1 MGFLGTPLG
10 WIMRFIYDFI
20 QNYGFTLIIFTIL
33 VRMLMFPLSVKQQ
46 KSTAKMQV
54 FQPKIQKLQKQYK
67 NDKQRLQEETMKL
80 YEEEGYNPM
89 SSCLPLVINM
99 VVLFGMIDVVYK
111 PLKHLLGVSSDLV
124 NQATELLKEA
134 GYKAT
139 SMAELDIMNIIQGNA
154 ISQKGLEVSA
164 DMFNNV
170 FSADLITKI
179 QDFNFSFM
187 GLNLG
192 TTPDFGWNVTIIIPL
207 LSGITSLL
215 MSFMTLHNQTKTGMQ
230 QQQGMG
236 MMKGMMIIMPI
247 FSTWVAFS
255 FPIGL
260 GLYWTIG
267 NICMIV
273 TNAILYKVYSPEK
286 MKAIVEKEQAAKK
299 KKPKSK
305 YQKMMEEARAEQRTR
320 QGLPPE
326 KVKKSEAS
334 EEPDDG
340 MSASQKLAE
349 ARKRMAEKYG
359 DDYND

>member
-10 WIMRFIYDFI
+10 WIMRFIYEFI
-20 QNYGFTLIIFTIL
+20 HNYGFTLIIFTVL

-46 KSTAKMQV
+46 KGTAKMQI

-89 SSCLPLVINM
+89 GSCLPLIINM

-111 PLKHLLGVSSDLV
+111 PLKHLLGVSNDLITK
-124 NQATELLKEA
+124 ATEMLTKLN
-134 GYKAT
+134 YKAS
-139 SMAELDIMNIIQGNA
+139 SMTELDIMNIIQGNP
-154 ISQKGLEVSA
+154 ISQKEVEVST
-164 DMFNNV
+164 DMFNSI
-170 FSADLITKI
+170 FSADLIQQI
-179 QDFNFSFM
+179 QNFDFSFL

-192 TTPDFGWNVTIIIPL
+192 VIPTWGLNATIIIPL
-207 LSGITSLL
+207 LSGITSLA
-215 MSFMTLHNQTKTGMQ
+215 MSLMTLHNQKKTMG

-236 MMKGMMIIMPI
+236 AMKGMMIIMPI
-247 FSTWVAFS
+247 FSTWIAFS

-260 GLYWTIG
+260 GLYWTVG
-267 NICMIV
+267 NVCMII

-286 MKAIVEKEQAAKK
+286 MKALVEKEQAAKK

-305 YQKMMEEARAEQRTR
+305 YQQAMEAAREEQRR
-320 QGLPPE
+320 RAGLPPE
-326 KVKKSEAS
+326 KTKKA
-334 EEPDDG
+334 EETTTEDE
-340 MSASQKLAE
+340 MSASQKLAL

-359 DDYND
+359 DEYDE

>member
-10 WIMRFIYDFI
+10 WIMRFIYEFI
-20 QNYGFTLIIFTIL
+20 HNYGFTLIIFTVL

-46 KSTAKMQV
+46 KGTAKMQI

-89 SSCLPLVINM
+89 GSCLPLIINM
-99 VVLFGMIDVVYK
+99 IVLFGMIDVVYK
-111 PLKHLLGVSSDLV
+111 PLKHLLGVSNDLITK
-124 NQATELLKEA
+124 ATEVLK
-134 GYKAT
+134 GVNYNAT
-139 SMAELDIMNIIQGNA
+139 SMTELDIMNIIQGNP
-154 ISQKGLEVSA
+154 ISQKGIEVSS
-164 DMFNNV
+164 DMFNSI
-170 FSADLITKI
+170 FSADLIQQI
-179 QDFNFSFM
+179 QNFDFSFL

-192 TTPDFGWNVTIIIPL
+192 TTPTWGFNATIIIPL
-207 LSGITSLL
+207 LSGITSLA
-215 MSFMTLHNQTKTGMQ
+215 MSLMTLQNQKKTGTG

-236 MMKGMMIIMPI
+236 AMKGMMIIMPI
-247 FSTWVAFS
+247 FSTWIAFS

-267 NICMIV
+267 NVCMII

-286 MKAIVEKEQAAKK
+286 MKEIVEKERAQKK

-305 YQKMMEEARAEQRTR
+305 YQQAMEAAREEQRKR
-320 QGLPPE
+320 AGLPPE
-326 KVKKSEAS
+326 KVKKT
-334 EEPDDG
+334 EETTTEDE
-340 MSASQKLAE
+340 MSASQKIAL

-359 DDYND
+359 DEYDE

>member
-20 QNYGFTLIIFTIL
+20 QNYGFTLIIFTVL
-33 VRMLMFPLSVKQQ
+33 VRLLMFPLSVKQQ
-46 KSTAKMQV
+46 KSTAKMQL

-80 YEEEGYNPM
+80 YEQEGYNPM
-89 SSCLPLVINM
+89 SSCLPLLINM

-111 PLKHLLGVSSDLV
+111 PLKHLLGVSSDLIS
-124 NQATELLKEA
+124 QATDLLKEA
-134 GYKAT
+134 GYKTT
-139 SMAELDIMNIIQGNA
+139 SMAELDIMNIIQGNG
-154 ISQKGLEVSA
+154 ISQSGVDVSP
-164 DMFNNV
+164 DMFNSI
-170 FSADLITKI
+170 FSADVISQI
-179 QDFNFSFM
+179 QEFNFSFL

-192 TTPDFGWNVTIIIPL
+192 ITPDFGWNVTIIIPL
-207 LSGITSLL
+207 LSGITSLA
-215 MSFMTLHNQTKTGMQ
+215 MSLMTLYNQKKTGMQ

-247 FSTWVAFS
+247 FSTWIAFS

-267 NICMIV
+267 NLCMII
-273 TNAILYKVYSPEK
+273 TNAVLYHVYSPEK
-286 MKAIVEKEQAAKK
+286 MKAVVEKEMANRK
-299 KKPKSK
+299 KKPKSR
-305 YQKMMEEARAEQRTR
+305 YQKLMEEARAEQRAR

-326 KVKKSEAS
+326 KKRDEQP
-334 EEPDDG
+334 EEPADG
-340 MSASQKLAE
+340 KTASQRLAE

-359 DDYND
+359 DEYHD